1 MNQLQ
6 TAHHRLKTAQSEMAL
21 FAVRTK
27 GRDLTEQ
34 ESAEQSRLKKE
45 ERDAIDNLY
54 RVEHYQ

>member
-6 TAHHRLKTAQSEMAL
+6 AAHRRLKTVQSAMAL
-21 FAVRTK
+21 FTVRTK

-34 ESAEQSRLKKE
+34 ESAEKSKLRQE

-54 RVEHYQ
+54 RVEHYA